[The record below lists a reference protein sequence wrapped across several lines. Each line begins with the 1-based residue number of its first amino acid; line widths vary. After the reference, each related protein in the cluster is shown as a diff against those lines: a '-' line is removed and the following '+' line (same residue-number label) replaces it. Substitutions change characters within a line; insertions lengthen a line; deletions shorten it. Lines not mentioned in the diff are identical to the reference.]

1 MGNRFGHTVVGKC
14 DRMTLCQFRVLAQR
28 FLIILFIPFGLVAA
42 QTSSASIS
50 LAQAN
55 GEALI
60 LPGPAMRI
68 ITLAPNLAE
77 LVFAAGAGDRLKAV
91 VEYSSFP
98 AQVAQLPRIGDA
110 FRIDLERIIEF
121 EPDLVIAW
129 KSGNPQTALK
139 KLEQLG
145 IKVWQVEISR
155 PQEIADVV
163 ENISL
168 AAGTENTG
176 QTVARQLRN
185 RLANLQQQNSRKTP
199 VSYFYQ
205 IAPRP
210 LYTIN
215 GRHIISR
222 SLEICGGH
230 NVFSELTALAPQISL
245 ESVVIADPQAM
256 IAPGIPGE
264 PPALRTWHD
273 WPQLQAVQN
282 KNMLYLPA
290 DEISQ
295 ATPRLLDSINLA
307 CKLLDQVRSPD
318 KQVEQ

>member
-1 MGNRFGHTVVGKC
+1 
-14 DRMTLCQFRVLAQR
+14 MTLCQSRGLAR
-28 FLIILFIPFGLVAA
+28 WLLLSLFISFGLITA
-42 QTSSASIS
+42 QTSVAGIS
-50 LAQAN
+50 LPQAN
-55 GEALI
+55 GETLV

-77 LVFAAGAGDRLKAV
+77 LVFSAGAGDRLEAV
-91 VEYSSFP
+91 VEYSNFP
-98 AQVAQLPRIGDA
+98 MQVAQLPRIGDA

-145 IKVWQVEISR
+145 ITVWQVEITR
-155 PQEIADVV
+155 PEEIADVV

-168 AAGTENTG
+168 AAGSESTG
-176 QTVARQLRN
+176 RTVARQLRN
-185 RLANLQQQNSRKTP
+185 RLAKLRQQNAQKTP
-199 VSYFYQ
+199 VNYFYQ

-222 SLEICGGH
+222 SLEICGGQ
-230 NVFSELTALAPQISL
+230 NIFSGLPALAPQISL
-245 ESVVIADPQAM
+245 ESVVIANPQAM

-264 PPALRTWHD
+264 APALRAWLE

-282 KNMLYLPA
+282 QNMLYLPA

-295 ATPRLLDSINLA
+295 ATPRLLDSIDLA
-307 CKLLDQVRSPD
+307 CKLLDQVRSAD
-318 KQVEQ
+318 KQVE